1 MRRRLQPHEMAV
13 GSAEDLLV
21 VGVSLADEA

>member
-1 MRRRLQPHEMAV
+1 MRCRLQPHEMAV

-21 VGVSLADEA
+21 VGVSLMGER